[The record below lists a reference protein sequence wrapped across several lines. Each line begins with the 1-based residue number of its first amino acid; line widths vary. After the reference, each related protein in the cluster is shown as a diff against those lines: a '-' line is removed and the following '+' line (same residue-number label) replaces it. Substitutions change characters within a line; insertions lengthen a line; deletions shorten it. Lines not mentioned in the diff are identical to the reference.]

1 MLSFLTEDLRLTSD
15 ISKSST
21 CFPDLVILLSN
32 PKSAPKFKELPSA
45 AGQRESTAVL
55 TFFAQKPHDLEPVG
69 QRVWSTDDPEEP
81 WLGQKL
87 DGAHFVPNDVYHWE
101 ATYLDQLS
109 YPRVHRG
116 TVIVAR

>member
-1 MLSFLTEDLRLTSD
+1 MSFLTEDLRLTSD

-32 PKSAPKFKELPSA
+32 PKSAPKFKELPST

-55 TFFAQKPHDLEPVG
+55 TFFAQKPHA
-69 QRVWSTDDPEEP
+69 VWSTDDPEEP

-87 DGAHFVPNDVYHWE
+87 DGAHFMPNDVYHWE
-101 ATYLDQLS
+101 ASYLDQLS